1 VSDFWSFPHHLYTD
15 RSHRFN
21 SDAYLRNPVVYDG
34 VTKKTSK
41 TGKKAKPFVHYF
53 NTTGIMQH
61 NDIAP
66 QWFVKIRVLF
76 APLWVPY
83 APETPPLLPLCSQ
96 DSQYPMLAGK

>member
-1 VSDFWSFPHHLYTD
+1 VVSDFWSFPHHLYTD

-34 VTKKTSK
+34 VTKKSSK

-66 QWFVKIRVLF
+66 QWFVKF
-76 APLWVPY
+76 AFFLPLYGCHMLPRH
-83 APETPPLLPLCSQ
+83 PLCSR
-96 DSQYPMLAGK
+96 SAPRIPNTPC